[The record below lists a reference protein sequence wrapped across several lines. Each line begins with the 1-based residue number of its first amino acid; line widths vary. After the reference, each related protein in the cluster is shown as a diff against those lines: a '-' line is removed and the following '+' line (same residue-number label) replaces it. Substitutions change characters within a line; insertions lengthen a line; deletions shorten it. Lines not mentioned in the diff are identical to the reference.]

1 MGEDRMRLIP
11 TKEVTEE
18 WWQLYS
24 AAFPAEERR
33 NATEHEHAL
42 RDDAFHAC
50 MLRDVSN
57 FVGLLTWWQWDN
69 MLYVE
74 HLAIA
79 QEKRGMGYGGAALQ
93 ALKQCGLDIVLEIEP
108 VRDDV
113 SAKRLAFYQANGF
126 VLLPFPHT
134 QLAYQKGY
142 PDIELLL
149 LGYSPA
155 GVPFHT
161 EKWAEFEKRFANG
174 PMRYRDA
181 E

>member
-1 MGEDRMRLIP
+1 MRLIP
-11 TKEVTEE
+11 TKGVAGE
-18 WWQLYS
+18 WWQLYC

-33 NATEHEHAL
+33 HATEHERAL
-42 RDDAFHAC
+42 QDAAFHAC
-50 MLRDVSN
+50 SLRDASH
-57 FVGLLTWWQWDN
+57 FVGLLTWWQWDS

-79 QEKRGMGYGGAALQ
+79 EEKRGMGYGGATLQ
-93 ALKQCGLDIVLEIEP
+93 ALKQHGVDIVLEIEP
-108 VRDDV
+108 VQDEV
-113 SAKRLAFYQANGF
+113 TAKRLAFYQSNGF

-134 QLAYQKGY
+134 QLAYQKGC
-142 PDIELLL
+142 PDMELLL

-155 GVPFHT
+155 GLPFHT
-161 EKWAEFEKRFANG
+161 EKWAEFEKHFANG